1 MRQQGFPSGSSGKEP
16 TCQCRRL
23 RRWVQ
28 SLRQEDRLEGA
39 WWPTPVFW
47 PGKPHGQRS
56 LAGYIPWGSQIVRHT
71 WNNLARTSS
80 INWVA
85 IWNIIGFTFILCL
98 KINSKWV
105 KNLKVKY
112 EIIKIVDEN
121 TWELFY
127 YLEMEKSF
135 QLLYK
140 MKKPEEKNKTSF
152 HVFKKSVCKNGLS
165 RVKRQMT
172 LGKYL

>member
-1 MRQQGFPSGSSGKEP
+1 MATHSGILAWKTPWTEEP
-16 TCQCRRL
+16 DGL
-23 RRWVQ
+23 H
-28 SLRQEDRLEGA
+28 SM
-39 WWPTPVFW
+39 
-47 PGKPHGQRS
+47 
-56 LAGYIPWGSQIVRHT
+56 GSQIVRHN
-71 WNNLARTSS
+71 WNNLACTYS

-85 IWNIIGFTFILCL
+85 IWNIIGFTFILCM

-105 KNLKVKY
+105 KNFKVNY
-112 EIIKIVDEN
+112 EIIKIVDED

-127 YLEMEKSF
+127 YLEMEKSL

-140 MKKPEEKNKTSF
+140 MKKSEEKKTSF
-152 HVFKKSVCKNGLS
+152 HVFKNSVCKNGQS